1 MYNRF
6 SNRRRIEVACTFHLF
21 PCFIRVSS
29 LSPPTNITIIFLIKF
44 RYNFLISTDTGILSF
59 FIYIYTKRETICKS
73 LLLKIRKKHW
83 NYLGRNLIGEKK
95 RSTINVS
102 LARGINCETIINIQD
117 SSGLFP

>member
-29 LSPPTNITIIFLIKF
+29 LSPPTNYDIFLIKF

-83 NYLGRNLIGEKK
+83 NLSGTKSYWGKK